1 MLKKLPSSGLDNNVI
16 YKTLACNLST
26 APSPLEEPGEHS

>member
-1 MLKKLPSSGLDNNVI
+1 MLEKLPSSGLDNNVI

-26 APSPLEEPGEHS
+26 APAPQEEPGENS